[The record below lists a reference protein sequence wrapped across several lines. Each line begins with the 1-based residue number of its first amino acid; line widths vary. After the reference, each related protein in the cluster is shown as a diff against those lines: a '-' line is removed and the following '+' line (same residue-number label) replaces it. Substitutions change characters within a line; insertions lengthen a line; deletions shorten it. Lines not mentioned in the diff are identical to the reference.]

1 MFVNVKTEKRQQ
13 TNECHLSLLFSAVQ
27 LNKVQR
33 LSVAQEKTCFNS
45 SRGGLG
51 YLFVALTEWIT
62 EHNRSLDQG
71 YFFLISI
78 LSRHFLKNLN
88 WRVGIFSHT

>member
-13 TNECHLSLLFSAVQ
+13 TNECHLSLLLFSVQ
-27 LNKVQR
+27 LNKVQK

-45 SRGGLG
+45 SREGLG
-51 YLFVALTEWIT
+51 YLFVAPIEWII
-62 EHNRSLDQG
+62 EHYWSLYQR

-88 WRVGIFSHT
+88 WRVGISSHT

>member
-13 TNECHLSLLFSAVQ
+13 TNECHLSLLLSAVQ
-27 LNKVQR
+27 LNRVQR

-51 YLFVALTEWIT
+51 YLFTAPVEWII
-62 EHNRSLDQG
+62 EHNWYVCTRKALC
-71 YFFLISI
+71 
-78 LSRHFLKNLN
+78 
-88 WRVGIFSHT
+88 

>member
-13 TNECHLSLLFSAVQ
+13 TNECHLSLLLSAVQ

-45 SRGGLG
+45 SRGGLDD
-51 YLFVALTEWIT
+51 LLVIPTSLIV
-62 EHNRSLDQG
+62 EHNWCVCTRKTLC
-71 YFFLISI
+71 
-78 LSRHFLKNLN
+78 
-88 WRVGIFSHT
+88 